1 MLTFKEIGIEVLEP
15 YKKDAQKEGLLFS
28 SGVNY
33 YGLFDAQNNL
43 VGFCGI
49 KFSKV
54 PVFKNDYVLHQYRG
68 NRYLIEMNKYRLEI
82 LKSKGFR
89 TATANCTSMALN
101 SHLHFNNCKVVTKFK
116 NGITKVI
123 YENISKN

>member
-15 YKKDAQKEGLLFS
+15 YVKQAQKEGLLFS
-28 SGVNY
+28 SGVVY
-33 YGLFDAQNNL
+33 YGLFNAQNNL
-43 VGFCGI
+43 LGFCGI

-54 PVFKNDYVLHQYRG
+54 PVFKNDYVLHQQRG
-68 NRYLIEMNKYRLEI
+68 NRYLIEMNKNRLEI
-82 LKSKGFR
+82 LKAKGYGS
-89 TATANCTSMALN
+89 ATANCTPMALS
-101 SHLHFNNCKVVTKFK
+101 SHLHFKECKAVTKFK